1 MRITF
6 LGTGTS
12 QGVPVIA
19 CKCPVCLSND
29 KKDIRLRSSVLIE
42 IDGNT
47 FVIDTGPDFRYQMLR
62 ANVNVLDAVLITHG
76 HKDHIGG
83 LDDVR
88 AFNYTLKKP
97 MDVYASKFDQDSIKR
112 EFYYAFE
119 KFKYPGVPVINL
131 HTINNKP
138 FIIKNIKIIP
148 IETLHYHVNV
158 YGFRIGDFTYLTDAN
173 FISEKEK
180 QKIKGSKILVVNAL
194 RRKKHISH
202 FTLDEA
208 IALINEIKPENGYL
222 THVSHLMG
230 LHEDVEKELPEN
242 IKIAYDGLELTL

>member
-12 QGVPVIA
+12 QGIPVIA

-62 ANVNVLDAVLITHG
+62 ANVNALDAVLITHG

-88 AFNYTLKKP
+88 AFNYILKKP

-112 EFYYAFE
+112 EFYYAFA

-138 FIIKNIKIIP
+138 FIIKNTEIIP

-180 QKIKGSKILVVNAL
+180 QKIKGTKILVVNAL

-208 IALINEIKPENGYL
+208 IALINEIKPEKGYL
-222 THVSHLMG
+222 THISHLMG
-230 LHEDVEKELPEN
+230 LHEDVEKELPDK

>member
-83 LDDVR
+83 MDDVR
-88 AFNYTLKKP
+88 AFNYILKKP

-119 KFKYPGVPVINL
+119 KIKYPGVPVINL

-138 FIIKNIKIIP
+138 FIIKNTKIIP
-148 IETLHYHVNV
+148 IETLHYNVNV

-208 IALINEIKPENGYL
+208 IALINEIKPEKGYL
-222 THVSHLMG
+222 THISHLMG

>member
-19 CKCPVCLSND
+19 CKCPVCLSNY
-29 KKDIRLRSSVLIE
+29 KKNIRLRSSVLIE

-88 AFNYTLKKP
+88 AFNYILKKP

-131 HTINNKP
+131 HTIKNKP

-208 IALINEIKPENGYL
+208 IVLINEIKPEKAYL
-222 THVSHLMG
+222 THISHLMG
-230 LHEDVEKELPEN
+230 LHNDVEKELPEN
-242 IKIAYDGLELTL
+242 IKIAYDGLELSL

>member
-88 AFNYTLKKP
+88 AFNYILKKP
-97 MDVYASKFDQDSIKR
+97 IDVYASKFDQDSIKR
-112 EFYYAFE
+112 EFYYAFA

-138 FIIKNIKIIP
+138 FIIKNTKIIP

-208 IALINEIKPENGYL
+208 IALINEIKPEKGYL
-222 THVSHLMG
+222 THISHLMG

>member
-19 CKCPVCLSND
+19 CKCPVCLSNY
-29 KKDIRLRSSVLIE
+29 KKNIRLRSSVLIE

-88 AFNYTLKKP
+88 AFNYILKKP

-148 IETLHYHVNV
+148 IKTLHYHVNV

-208 IALINEIKPENGYL
+208 IVLINEIKPEKAYL
-222 THVSHLMG
+222 THISHLMG
-230 LHEDVEKELPEN
+230 LHNDVEKELPEN
-242 IKIAYDGLELTL
+242 IKIAYDGLELSL

>member
-19 CKCPVCLSND
+19 CQCPVCLSND
-29 KKDIRLRSSVLIE
+29 KKDRRLRSSVLIE
-42 IDGNT
+42 IDGNN

-88 AFNYTLKKP
+88 AFNYILKKP
-97 MDVYASKFDQDSIKR
+97 MNVYASKFDQDSIKR

-119 KFKYPGVPVINL
+119 IYKYPGVPVINL
-131 HTINNKP
+131 HTIKNKP
-138 FIIKNIKIIP
+138 FIIKNTKIIP
-148 IETLHYHVNV
+148 IETMHYNVNV
-158 YGFRIGDFTYLTDAN
+158 FGFRIDDFTYVTDAN

-194 RRKKHISH
+194 RREKHISH

-208 IALINEIKPENGYL
+208 IALINEVKPEKAYL
-222 THVSHLMG
+222 THISHLMG
-230 LHEDVEKELPEN
+230 LYEDVEKELPEN

>member
-88 AFNYTLKKP
+88 AFNYILKKP

-112 EFYYAFE
+112 EFYYAFA

-138 FIIKNIKIIP
+138 FIIKNTEIIP

-173 FISEKEK
+173 FISKKEK
-180 QKIKGSKILVVNAL
+180 QKIKGTKILVVNAL
-194 RRKKHISH
+194 RKKKHISH

-208 IALINEIKPENGYL
+208 IALINEIKPEKGYL
-222 THVSHLMG
+222 THISHLMG
-230 LHEDVEKELPEN
+230 LHEDVEKELPDK

>member
-12 QGVPVIA
+12 QGIPVIA

-62 ANVNVLDAVLITHG
+62 ANVNALDAVLITHG

-88 AFNYTLKKP
+88 AFNYILKKP

-112 EFYYAFE
+112 EFYYAFA

-138 FIIKNIKIIP
+138 FIIKNTEIIP

-158 YGFRIGDFTYLTDAN
+158 YGFRIGDFTYLTDTN

-180 QKIKGSKILVVNAL
+180 QKIKGTKILVVNAL

-208 IALINEIKPENGYL
+208 IALINEIKPEKGYL
-222 THVSHLMG
+222 THISHLMG
-230 LHEDVEKELPEN
+230 LHEDVEKELPDK